1 MRIFVAAFLL
11 LSGFFFAAQANA
23 AATITFSQV
32 GNDVH
37 ATVNGDLDLT
47 GLIGGTT
54 TTPNARVRGGGS
66 GANVV
71 IGPYAGSSTKFYS
84 TISGPQSI
92 GWSTDTN
99 DASSGTSNPSGMF
112 GINMAAPPRL
122 LVPQNY
128 NSGANVSASATWNG
142 ATMNSLGLMGGTY
155 VYTWAGD
162 SLTIIVPVSAPTVST
177 SAATLITRTDATL
190 NGTVNHNGAS
200 TTVNFNYGLTNA
212 YGTSATATQSPVAT
226 GTGPTSV
233 SAPLTG
239 LTCNTTYHFR
249 VSATN
254 SVNTTN
260 GSDATFTTSACPA
273 PTVTS
278 ISPTSGTT
286 VGGTTIT
293 INGTN
298 FTGATVVNFGASAAA
313 SFTINSV
320 TSITAT
326 SPAGSGTV
334 DITVTTL
341 DGTSSIGVAD
351 QYTYVP
357 PAAITPTNQTISATV
372 GTAITSTETLSASG
386 YSGTV
391 SYAISPSLPS
401 GLSLNSTS
409 GVITGTPTVSQ
420 VATSY
425 IITGTGATSGTA
437 TTTVILT
444 VVNAVPS
451 APTAISASPGDAQ
464 ASISWTAPSNG
475 GATITS
481 YTAAGTPGGQ
491 TCISSGNPAD
501 ARCIVS
507 GLTNGTTYSFTVTAT
522 NNVGTGPA
530 SLTSNLV
537 TPASHAL
544 TPAAP
549 ATPSVAASDSQ
560 VSVSWEQVLT
570 GGDPSSYLVT
580 ATPGGQTC
588 TSSFPGRAFSSASC
602 SVTGLTNGTAYTF
615 KVLASNSTG
624 SASSESSASVTPQA
638 IVNGSCGTAN
648 GVASVVNPSGNLCES
663 GTPTVVESG
672 QGSFTWSC
680 AGANGGNTAY
690 CLAPG
695 QLDTS
700 QNATTTFTTPTANGC
715 QIQRVQLL
723 PVFNGGPGGGVTMP
737 YEVLDFE
744 MVGCQATQ
752 ATVTMTYS
760 QVVEGIDFWKYIRGN
775 WIQLTQANSE
785 LALVGNTATFTILDN
800 GPLDADPA
808 VGQISDPAGPGY
820 SSLPALPGT
829 PVNPEATAG
838 DSEAAVS
845 WTAPSGGATPVTYT
859 VTSTPDSRTCTALAP
874 ITTCNV
880 NGLTN
885 NTYYTFGVVANNA
898 AGSGPV
904 SSDSNSVTPSYSG
917 QAGNCGTATT
927 QASLTPPQ
935 TDLCSVGTASTVV
948 AANGGYTWQCDAVG
962 HNIAASCSAQG
973 AASTGAI
980 GSTTFNLLPGSGCSI
995 KTAQIG
1001 NQAAAT
1007 PTGVTL
1013 SNGVVSFT
1021 LTGCTQSADLSSTF
1035 SSAVNGLA
1043 QWEWIHQVWVTI
1055 PGAVLSGNAATF
1067 TIADNGPYDT
1077 DSTVGTISVASGPG
1091 NTNGKSSQQTLS
1103 LASNVNSIK
1112 SGRAV
1117 LLKVTGGSSNGRV
1130 SYSTQSS
1137 GGVSCSVRAVGNQ
1150 SILKTSGKKN
1160 GTCSAWA
1167 TKAAKAT
1174 YNAAVSSPV
1183 TVNVTGA
1190 R

>member
-1 MRIFVAAFLL
+1 M
-11 LSGFFFAAQANA
+11 
-23 AATITFSQV
+23 
-32 GNDVH
+32 
-37 ATVNGDLDLT
+37 
-47 GLIGGTT
+47 
-54 TTPNARVRGGGS
+54 
-66 GANVV
+66 
-71 IGPYAGSSTKFYS
+71 
-84 TISGPQSI
+84 
-92 GWSTDTN
+92 
-99 DASSGTSNPSGMF
+99 
-112 GINMAAPPRL
+112 
-122 LVPQNY
+122 
-128 NSGANVSASATWNG
+128 
-142 ATMNSLGLMGGTY
+142 
-155 VYTWAGD
+155 
-162 SLTIIVPVSAPTVST
+162 
-177 SAATLITRTDATL
+177 
-190 NGTVNHNGAS
+190 
-200 TTVNFNYGLTNA
+200 
-212 YGTSATATQSPVAT
+212 
-226 GTGPTSV
+226 
-233 SAPLTG
+233 
-239 LTCNTTYHFR
+239 
-249 VSATN
+249 
-254 SVNTTN
+254 
-260 GSDATFTTSACPA
+260 
-273 PTVTS
+273 TS

-298 FTGATVVNFGASAAA
+298 FTGATAVNFGASAAA

-357 PAAITPTNQTISATV
+357 PPTITGISPSSGPITGGTVITITGTNLTGATDVTLNGSGCTAFNVSSSTSLTCTTPVGTYGSANVLVTTPGGMNLGVAQFNYTAGAASMIAVNAGDNQSAMVGAAVTTAPSVLVSDASGNPVSGTSVTFAVASGGGGLASSGTVTTNSSGIATAPAWTLGTTAGSNTLIATSGSLSGSPVTFTATGISNAAITPTSQTISATV

-444 VVNAVPS
+444 VVNAVPA

-522 NNVGTGPA
+522 NNIGTGPA
-530 SLTSNLV
+530 SLASNLL

-615 KVLASNSTG
+615 KVLASNSIG

-638 IVNGSCGTAN
+638 IMNGSCGTAN

-859 VTSTPDSRTCTALAP
+859 VTSTPDSQTCTALAP

-885 NTYYTFGVVANNA
+885 NTYYTFGVVANNS

-948 AANGGYTWQCDAVG
+948 AANGGFTWQCDAVG

-973 AASTGAI
+973 ATSTGAI